1 MLLLLH
7 AHLLLSRQLFQ
18 LRLKLC
24 HLRVYIRLLG
34 NQAAKVNA
42 VQLRKL
48 RDSAFRV
55 AGELFR
61 VGHKLADT
69 ANSVHALEFPMLLIG
84 TQDFVQRVKPLAV
97 VRVFLL
103 FLGYVA
109 LLLFPEPV
117 PRLGNA
123 PIFRMAGNLAERF
136 LVRLAPNARGFKGR
150 EFCRDW
156 GRIERT
162 SGRGG
167 RVRAGG
173 FNRRL
178 QVIAQ

>member
-1 MLLLLH
+1 M
-7 AHLLLSRQLFQ
+7 RID
-18 LRLKLC
+18 
-24 HLRVYIRLLG
+24 IRLFG

-48 RDSAFRV
+48 RDRSCGV

-61 VGHKLADT
+61 VGHKLANT
-69 ANSVHALEFPMLLIG
+69 AHGVHPLHFPILLIRG
-84 TQDFVQRVKPLAV
+84 QHFAQRVKPLAV

-103 FLGYVA
+103 FLGDVA
-109 LLLFPEPV
+109 LLLFPQAL

-123 PIFRMAGNLAERF
+123 PVFGVAGDLAERF
-136 LVRLAPNARGFKGR
+136 LVRLTPDTRSFKGR

-156 GRIERT
+156 GRIKRA

-173 FNRRL
+173 FDSRL